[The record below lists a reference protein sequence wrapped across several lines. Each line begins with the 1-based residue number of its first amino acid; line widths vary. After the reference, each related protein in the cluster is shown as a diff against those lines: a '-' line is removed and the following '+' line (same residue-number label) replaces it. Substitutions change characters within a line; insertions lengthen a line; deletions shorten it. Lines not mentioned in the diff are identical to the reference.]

1 MRGCKTWQ
9 CDLFDDDPPAVAPTL
24 PPAVR
29 EEAQQVLTQWLC
41 DLSKAAA
48 LEGDDEQDRR

>member
-1 MRGCKTWQ
+1 MRGRKTQQ
-9 CDLFDDDPPAVAPTL
+9 CELFDDDPPAVAPTL

-29 EEAQQVLTQWLC
+29 EEARQVLTQWLC
-41 DLSKAAA
+41 DLSKAAV